1 MKFEA
6 KVNYSHIDQQSG
18 KEKKITESYIIPDAV
33 NWTDAETQLTEQM
46 AKITNATITKSIKIS
61 DIIDIVK
68 SEGDFWYK
76 VVIELQV
83 IDKQKGKI
91 KSIKEPILIQADG
104 FKDAYE
110 KAQEYC
116 LEILVPVE
124 ITSIIKSSIVDILD
138 DEFVA
143 PVKVTAENWCDDQ
156 EDERDMEELEDAD

>member
-6 KVNYSHIDQQSG
+6 KVSYLHIDQQSG
-18 KEKKITESYIIPDAV
+18 KEKKITENYIIADAV
-33 NWTDAETQLTEQM
+33 NWTDAEAQLTDQM
-46 AKITNATITKSIKIS
+46 AKITNEQITKAIKIS

-83 IDKQKGKI
+83 IDEQKGKI
-91 KSIKEPILIQADG
+91 KSIKEPILIQAEG

-124 ITSIIKSSIVDILD
+124 ITSITKSSIVDILD

-143 PVKVTAENWCDDQ
+143 PVKFVVVDEDQ
-156 EDERDMEELEDAD
+156 EDEEDAD

>member
-6 KVNYSHIDQQSG
+6 KVSYSHIDPQSG
-18 KEKKITESYIIPDAV
+18 KEKKITENYIIADAV
-33 NWTDAETQLTEQM
+33 NWTDAEAQLTDQM
-46 AKITNATITKSIKIS
+46 AKITNEQITKAIKIS

-76 VVIELQV
+76 GIIEIII
-83 IDKQKGKI
+83 IDEQSGKE
-91 KSIKEPILIQADG
+91 KKIKEPILIQADG

-124 ITSIIKSSIVDILD
+124 ITSITKSSIVDILD

-143 PVKVTAENWCDDQ
+143 PVKFVVVDEDQ
-156 EDERDMEELEDAD
+156 EDEEDAD